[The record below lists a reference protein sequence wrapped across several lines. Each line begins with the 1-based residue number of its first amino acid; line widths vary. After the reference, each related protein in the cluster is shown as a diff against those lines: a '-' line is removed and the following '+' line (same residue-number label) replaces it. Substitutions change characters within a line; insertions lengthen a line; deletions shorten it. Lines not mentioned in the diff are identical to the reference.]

1 MNQWNLNPN
10 KMYEFVKYLI
20 IVAVLVGLVMTI
32 AGETTGQTIGGTL
45 LLWGIAGWTTVEEK
59 R

>member
-1 MNQWNLNPN
+1 MSDL
-10 KMYEFVKYLI
+10 VKYVI
-20 IVAVLVGLVMTI
+20 IVAVLAGIILSIAGKAVGQTVGL
-32 AGETTGQTIGGTL
+32 TL

>member
-1 MNQWNLNPN
+1 MN
-10 KMYEFVKYLI
+10 EFAKYLI
-20 IVAVLVGLVMTI
+20 IVAVLVGLVMVA
-32 AGETTGQTIGGTL
+32 AGEITGQTIGGTL

>member
-1 MNQWNLNPN
+1 
-10 KMYEFVKYLI
+10 MYEFVKYLI

-32 AGETTGQTIGGTL
+32 AGETTGQTIGSTL

>member
-1 MNQWNLNPN
+1 
-10 KMYEFVKYLI
+10 MYEFVKYLI

>member
-1 MNQWNLNPN
+1 MSDL
-10 KMYEFVKYLI
+10 VKYLI
-20 IVAVLVGLVMTI
+20 ILSILVGIVMFA
-32 AGETTGQTIGGTL
+32 AGQQIGQTMGGIL